1 MKVIILHPT
10 EELLLVN
17 YQKELIKALYSDNR
31 VIFAVSPLWLELPEK
46 DVSSENLKEISK
58 TIRQIT
64 FGEIVFASSKISL
77 PVKIE
82 TSGGTF
88 SSKLSLV
95 SIIKGADFSEEDKNS
110 AAKIKQPVRQIKV
123 FRLGMV
129 QEEGPHA
136 KSISKSVWCKLHH
149 TATTVE

>member
-31 VIFAVSPLWLELPEK
+31 VIFLFSPLWLDLPEK
-46 DVSSENLKEISK
+46 DVSSENLKEFSK

-64 FGEIVFASSKISL
+64 FGEIVFDSSKISL
-77 PVKIE
+77 SVKIE
-82 TSGGTF
+82 TSGGAF

-110 AAKIKQPVRQIKV
+110 AAKIKQPVRQLKV

-136 KSISKSVWCKLHH
+136 KSISKSVWCKIK
-149 TATTVE
+149 

>member
-64 FGEIVFASSKISL
+64 FGEIVFDSGKISL
-77 PVKIE
+77 SVKIE
-82 TSGGTF
+82 TSDGTF

-110 AAKIKQPVRQIKV
+110 AVKIKQPVRQLKV

-136 KSISKSVWCKLHH
+136 KSISKSVWCKIK
-149 TATTVE
+149 

>member
-31 VIFAVSPLWLELPEK
+31 VIFAVSPLWLDLPEK
-46 DVSSENLKEISK
+46 DISSENLKEISK

-64 FGEIVFASSKISL
+64 FGEIVFDSSKISL
-77 PVKIE
+77 TVKIK
-82 TSGGTF
+82 TSGGAF

-110 AAKIKQPVRQIKV
+110 AAKIKQPVRQLKV
-123 FRLGMV
+123 FRLGIV

-136 KSISKSVWCKLHH
+136 KSISKSVWCKIK
-149 TATTVE
+149 

>member
-10 EELLLVN
+10 EELLLEN
-17 YQKELIKALYSDNR
+17 YRKEMIKALFSEKR
-31 VIFAVSPLWLELPEK
+31 VFFAVCPLWLELPEK
-46 DVSSENLKEISK
+46 AVSSENLKEISK

-64 FGEIVFASSKISL
+64 FGEIVFDSSKISL
-77 PVKIE
+77 SVKIE
-82 TSGGTF
+82 TSGGPF

-95 SIIKGADFSEEDKNS
+95 SIIKVADFSEEDKNS
-110 AAKIKQPVRQIKV
+110 AAKIKQPVRQLKV

-136 KSISKSVWCKLHH
+136 KSISKSVWCKIK
-149 TATTVE
+149 

>member
-31 VIFAVSPLWLELPEK
+31 VIFAVSPLWLEFPEK
-46 DVSSENLKEISK
+46 AVGSENLKEISK

-64 FGEIVFASSKISL
+64 FGEIVFDSSKISL

-82 TSGGTF
+82 TSGGVI

-110 AAKIKQPVRQIKV
+110 AAKIKQPVRQLKV

-136 KSISKSVWCKLHH
+136 KSISKSVWCKIK
-149 TATTVE
+149 

>member
-31 VIFAVSPLWLELPEK
+31 VIFAVSPLWLDLPEK

-64 FGEIVFASSKISL
+64 FGEIVFDSSKISL
-77 PVKIE
+77 SVKIE
-82 TSGGTF
+82 TSGGSF

-110 AAKIKQPVRQIKV
+110 AAKIKQPVRHLKV

-136 KSISKSVWCKLHH
+136 KSISKSVWCKIK
-149 TATTVE
+149 

>member
-46 DVSSENLKEISK
+46 DVNSENLKEISK

-64 FGEIVFASSKISL
+64 FGEIVFDSSKISL

-82 TSGGTF
+82 TSGRAF

-110 AAKIKQPVRQIKV
+110 AAKIKQPVRQLKV

-129 QEEGPHA
+129 QEDGPHA
-136 KSISKSVWCKLHH
+136 KSISKSVWCKIK
-149 TATTVE
+149 

>member
-46 DVSSENLKEISK
+46 DVSSENLKEFSK

-64 FGEIVFASSKISL
+64 FGEIVFDSSKISL
-77 PVKIE
+77 SVKIE
-82 TSGGTF
+82 TSGRAF
-88 SSKLSLV
+88 SYKLSLV

-110 AAKIKQPVRQIKV
+110 AAKIKQPVRQLKV

-136 KSISKSVWCKLHH
+136 KSISKSVWCKIK
-149 TATTVE
+149 

>member
-64 FGEIVFASSKISL
+64 FGEIVFDSGKISL
-77 PVKIE
+77 SVKIE
-82 TSGGTF
+82 TSDGTF

-110 AAKIKQPVRQIKV
+110 AAKIKQPVRQLKV

-136 KSISKSVWCKLHH
+136 KSISKSVWCKIK
-149 TATTVE
+149 

>member
-31 VIFAVSPLWLELPEK
+31 VIFAVSPLWLDLPEK
-46 DVSSENLKEISK
+46 AVSSENLKEISK

-64 FGEIVFASSKISL
+64 FGEIVFDSSKISL
-77 PVKIE
+77 SVKIE
-82 TSGGTF
+82 TSGGAF

-95 SIIKGADFSEEDKNS
+95 SIIKGADFSVEDKNS
-110 AAKIKQPVRQIKV
+110 AAKIKQPVRQLKV
-123 FRLGMV
+123 FRLGIV
-129 QEEGPHA
+129 QDEGPHA
-136 KSISKSVWCKLHH
+136 KSISKSVWCKIK
-149 TATTVE
+149 

>member
-46 DVSSENLKEISK
+46 DVSSENLKEFSK

-64 FGEIVFASSKISL
+64 FGEIVFDSSKISL
-77 PVKIE
+77 SVKIK
-82 TSGGTF
+82 TSDGTF

-110 AAKIKQPVRQIKV
+110 AAKIKQPVRQLKV

-136 KSISKSVWCKLHH
+136 KSISKSVWCKIK
-149 TATTVE
+149 

>member
-31 VIFAVSPLWLELPEK
+31 VIFAVSPLWLDLPEK

-64 FGEIVFASSKISL
+64 FGEIVFDSSKISL

-82 TSGGTF
+82 TSGGVI

-95 SIIKGADFSEEDKNS
+95 SIFKGADFSEEDKNS
-110 AAKIKQPVRQIKV
+110 AAKIKQPVRQLKV

-136 KSISKSVWCKLHH
+136 KSISKSVWCKIK
-149 TATTVE
+149 

>member
-64 FGEIVFASSKISL
+64 FGEIVFDSSKISL
-77 PVKIE
+77 SVKIK
-82 TSGGTF
+82 TSDGTF

-110 AAKIKQPVRQIKV
+110 AAKIKQPVRQLKV

-136 KSISKSVWCKLHH
+136 KSISKSVWCKIK
-149 TATTVE
+149 

>member
-17 YQKELIKALYSDNR
+17 YQKEIIKALFSEKR
-31 VIFAVSPLWLELPEK
+31 VIFAVCPLWLEFPEK
-46 DVSSENLKEISK
+46 AVSSENLKEISK

-64 FGEIVFASSKISL
+64 FGEIVFDSSKISL
-77 PVKIE
+77 SVKME
-82 TSGGTF
+82 TSGGSF

-110 AAKIKQPVRQIKV
+110 AAKIKQPVRQLKV

-136 KSISKSVWCKLHH
+136 KSISKSVWCKIK
-149 TATTVE
+149 

>member
-31 VIFAVSPLWLELPEK
+31 VIFAVSPLWLDLPEK
-46 DVSSENLKEISK
+46 AVDSENLKEISK

-64 FGEIVFASSKISL
+64 FGEIVFDSSKISL
-77 PVKIE
+77 TVKIK
-82 TSGGTF
+82 TSGGAF

-110 AAKIKQPVRQIKV
+110 AAKIKQPVRQLKV
-123 FRLGMV
+123 FRLGIV

-136 KSISKSVWCKLHH
+136 KSISKSVWCKIK
-149 TATTVE
+149 